1 MNGQLLLLLISM
13 LLQNPG
19 GEVLPGPNRIG
30 SQGFPLGMPANAPI
44 LPTEVPAPNCTVGW
58 GMDKGD
64 GKFCMI
70 IQIAP
75 EAIVAFAQGPQ
86 GQELTADIPDGI
98 RNRIEKVIVRI
109 GSGQV
114 ERVPPNPQSFSDSRS
129 NGNLPHIANLDT
141 RSPVTIDRSPA
152 LFNAS
157 GGPGLPNGNGQLNP
171 GSMVN
176 NGQQNIEPGAYPTNN
191 PSNYG
196 DRSKP
201 VGTFAGNGSNT
212 GGFTGSPGY
221 DIGNPN
227 IGSLPTSGRN
237 DLLPSTSSSSR
248 DGFQPTQ
255 TKPLDFLQN
264 RSNSGAAGIPSSS
277 YPAPQ
282 ANYASQPYSNQGYAN
297 SNQGYANSN
306 QGYQNQGNVPSGTN
320 RPYTPVAQNTNPAH
334 NYNENYATQAPYT
347 NPNGSLYSNP
357 NSTPSIAQSQQYGAP
372 LQQQASPYATTNPY
386 PAGAGTSFASMPVP
400 ISRPMP
406 SNLQTN
412 DNVINDDQSIPKDT
426 VLPLMLL
433 FSIICNVY
441 LGLWMS
447 KLRDSYKQLV
457 SDRRGIPISD
467 LSN

>member
-19 GEVLPGPNRIG
+19 GEVLPGPNRTG
-30 SQGFPLGMPANAPI
+30 SQGFPPGLPANASI
-44 LPTEVPAPNCTVGW
+44 LPPEAAAPNCTVGW
-58 GMDKGD
+58 GMDNGD

-75 EAIVAFAQGPQ
+75 EAIAAFAKGPQ
-86 GQELTADIPDGI
+86 GQELMADIPDGI

-114 ERVPPNPQSFSDSRS
+114 ERVPPNPQSFGDSRS

-141 RSPVTIDRSPA
+141 RSTVAIDRSPA
-152 LFNAS
+152 LLNAS

-191 PSNYG
+191 PS
-196 DRSKP
+196 
-201 VGTFAGNGSNT
+201 
-212 GGFTGSPGY
+212 
-221 DIGNPN
+221 
-227 IGSLPTSGRN
+227 SGRN
-237 DLLPSTSSSSR
+237 DLFPSTPSSAR
-248 DGFQPTQ
+248 DGFMPTQ
-255 TKPLDFLQN
+255 TKTFDSLPN
-264 RSNSGAAGIPSSS
+264 RSNSSAPGIPSSS

-282 ANYASQPYSNQGYAN
+282 ANYVSPPYSNPGYAN
-297 SNQGYANSN
+297 ANQGF
-306 QGYQNQGNVPSGTN
+306 QNQGNIPLGTN
-320 RPYTPVAQNTNPAH
+320 RPYTPVAQNTNPAY
-334 NYNENYATQAPYT
+334 NFNENSATQPPYT
-347 NPNGSLYSNP
+347 NPNGSLFSNP
-357 NSTPSIAQSQQYGAP
+357 NSTPSIAQSQLFGAP
-372 LQQQASPYATTNPY
+372 LQQQSSPYATTNPY
-386 PAGAGTSFASMPVP
+386 PAGAGTSFAAMPVP

-412 DNVINDDQSIPKDT
+412 DNVINDDQSVPKDT

>member
-1 MNGQLLLLLISM
+1 M

-30 SQGFPLGMPANAPI
+30 SQGFPPGLPANDPI
-44 LPTEVPAPNCTVGW
+44 LPPEVAAPNCTVGW
-58 GMDKGD
+58 GMDNGD

-75 EAIVAFAQGPQ
+75 EAIAAFAKGPQ

-114 ERVPPNPQSFSDSRS
+114 ERVTPNPQSFSDSRS
-129 NGNLPHIANLDT
+129 NVNLPHLANLDA
-141 RSPVTIDRSPA
+141 RSTVPIDRSPA

-191 PSNYG
+191 PFNYG

-212 GGFTGSPGY
+212 GGFAGSPGY
-221 DIGNPN
+221 DINNPN

-237 DLLPSTSSSSR
+237 DLLPSTPSFAR

-255 TKPLDFLQN
+255 TKTFDFLQN
-264 RSNSGAAGIPSSS
+264 RSNSGAAGIPSSG

-282 ANYASQPYSNQGYAN
+282 ANYASQPYSNQGNAN
-297 SNQGYANSN
+297 SNQGF
-306 QGYQNQGNVPSGTN
+306 QNQGNTPSGTN
-320 RPYTPVAQNTNPAH
+320 RPFTPVAQNTNPAY
-334 NYNENYATQAPYT
+334 NFNENFATQPPYT

-357 NSTPSIAQSQQYGAP
+357 NSTPPIAQSQQFGAP
-372 LQQQASPYATTNPY
+372 LQQQSSPYATTNPY
-386 PAGAGTSFASMPVP
+386 PAGANTLYATTPPPVRTP
-400 ISRPMP
+400 PN
-406 SNLQTN
+406 SNLQLN
-412 DNVINDDQSIPKDT
+412 DNLTNDDQTIPKDT